1 MLSSVC
7 NLVAALPSRELS
19 SESKEV
25 WDVQSADEILV
36 SPVLLNSQETTRFCL
51 AKGPRM
57 RYSQTIHVNTVGEC
71 RMPFVLLQKTAM
83 QPSCHMFPLRM
94 PNIVLSGG
102 QVATPACTH
111 QLLMT

>member
-71 RMPFVLLQKTAM
+71 HVPFVLVQKLPAAFL
-83 QPSCHMFPLRM
+83 SHCFPLDAKV
-94 PNIVLSGG
+94 VLSSWSGLERH
-102 QVATPACTH
+102 VK
-111 QLLMT
+111 